1 MHALKHF
8 YWEGHFKDIVNL
20 ISGVYLSY
28 INVAFF
34 LVFTYDVK
42 CNIYMLCVP
51 MEFKVVHK
59 SNIKLIL
66 VIKGL

>member
-8 YWEGHFKDIVNL
+8 YWQCHFKDIVNI
-20 ISGVYLSY
+20 ISGVYVSY
-28 INVAFF
+28 INVAF
-34 LVFTYDVK
+34 LMFTYDVK

>member
-20 ISGVYLSY
+20 ISGVYVSY

-42 CNIYMLCVP
+42 CNIYMFCVP
-51 MEFKVVHK
+51 MEFKVVHT